1 MEPTENRPE
10 SRTPGL
16 IGLGLLVA
24 LAIGFGLG
32 QKFASDGGEPE
43 RLPAPSAPSIFQ
55 LPSKLVVYQQGP
67 AIPQLWL
74 DTFSSG
80 SGNPRIDLRVL
91 ERGAD
96 GFWPA
101 DGDVY
106 LVQARTFSALKQ
118 SMQWADLSGQVSL
131 DGINPVFQGQAFDP
145 NGVYSR
151 PWRVSPWFFMKKVAP
166 GTPHKVALAAPAR
179 WWSEPQSL
187 FPNDADLLG
196 AIWLKSQGKPIN
208 LGGEGVQQM
217 ARQQAEA
224 ALAGRL
230 ASEVECW
237 EGLRDGRIQLTY
249 LPSWRLVLEPQAGG
263 GLIRWSVSGTGT
275 VVDFEVMGVREDSSR
290 KEMAFRFLEFLLAA
304 PQQSA
309 LLGATGYFPV
319 RSKIG
324 AEWAG
329 SALIMP
335 SGTWFDRSEFILW
348 PYPQIVPVA
357 APPAATEVNP
367 SSESSE
373 GAKTQ

>member
-55 LPSKLVVYQQGP
+55 LPLKLVVYQQGP

-145 NGVYSR
+145 NGVHSR

-166 GTPHKVALAAPAR
+166 ATPHKVALAAPAR
-179 WWSEPQSL
+179 WWIEPQSL

-230 ASEVECW
+230 GSEVECW

-290 KEMAFRFLEFLLAA
+290 KEVAFRFLEFLLAG

-319 RSKIG
+319 RSKVG
-324 AEWAG
+324 AEWVG
-329 SALIMP
+329 STLIMP
-335 SGTWFDRSEFILW
+335 TGPWFDRSEFIMW
-348 PYPQIVPVA
+348 PYPRVAVP
-357 APPAATEVNP
+357 PPQPT
-367 SSESSE
+367 SETNAVVPASGGEQKSE
-373 GAKTQ
+373 